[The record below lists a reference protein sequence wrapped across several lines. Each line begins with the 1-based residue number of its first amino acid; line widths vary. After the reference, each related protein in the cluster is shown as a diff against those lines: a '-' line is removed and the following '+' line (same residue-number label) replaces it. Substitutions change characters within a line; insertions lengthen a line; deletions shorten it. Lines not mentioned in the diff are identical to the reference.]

1 MITQL
6 QLRTDYLKTFERMC
20 FVPLAIQNISAVQ
33 DENIRV
39 VVNVNTGDI
48 IEPDTQLIWS
58 ELDGV

>member
-1 MITQL
+1 
-6 QLRTDYLKTFERMC
+6 MC